1 MNALLKIASEKKDED
16 RVNKKAVAAGGLL
29 VHMNAGKVAPRV
41 IGYHKMY
48 HGTIKDNVESIK
60 KHGLDPKHGG
70 KDGGAAKAFGMGSN
84 VRNNFESNSKGKVHL
99 APHKVSARLMANF
112 TEIRRKSG
120 KALDNQKEVW
130 STVGKTI
137 GKTAIGKGHV
147 FTVHLSEGQH
157 RRLKKDPDM
166 GGARTFHKKIDPKQ
180 LQGGFKGMSSVV
192 NKGTLKRHFTTK
204 HGLKRVAHGLGNAGA
219 AALGA
224 KMLYDQAKKLKSKR
238 IDGISNVAE
247 EKHYV

>member
-1 MNALLKIASEKKDED
+1 MNALLKIASKKRDD
-16 RVNKKAVAAGGLL
+16 DKVNKKAVAAGGLL

-48 HGTIKDNVESIK
+48 HGTGAHNVESIK
-60 KHGLDPKHGG
+60 KHGLDPKYGG
-70 KDGGAAKAFGMGSN
+70 KAGGAADLHGLDSFKK
-84 VRNNFESNSKGKVHL
+84 NSSGKVHMS
-99 APHKVSARLMANF
+99 PHKMPARMMANF
-112 TEIRRKSG
+112 VDLK
-120 KALDNQKEVW
+120 KAHPNMGNTHVMKGALKGAM
-130 STVGKTI
+130 T
-137 GKTAIGKGHV
+137 GKGNV

-166 GGARTFHKKIDPKQ
+166 GGAKTFHQKIRKEQ
-180 LQGGFKGMSSVV
+180 LQGGVKGMASVV

-224 KMLYDQAKKLKSKR
+224 KMLYDQAKKLKSKK
-238 IDGISNVAE
+238 D
-247 EKHYV
+247 